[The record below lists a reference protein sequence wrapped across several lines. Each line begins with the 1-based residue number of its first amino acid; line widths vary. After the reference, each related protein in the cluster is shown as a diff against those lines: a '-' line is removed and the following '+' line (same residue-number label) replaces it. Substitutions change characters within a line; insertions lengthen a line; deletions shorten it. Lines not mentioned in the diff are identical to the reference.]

1 MINDNVN
8 DNEYDNEDMA
18 HEHLKSSSKAVR
30 QFIFEQAKTICDN
43 VFDTTRPSAT
53 DRMEQFIVVAL
64 KNKIPHSSITDK
76 AWIQF
81 HVYVRDGAKGIFRDE
96 AMQEMIDAVKGL
108 DLKTP
113 LFALNGGE
121 PYETDPKTDGLGF
134 HAVAI
139 QYSVTL
145 IRE

>member
-1 MINDNVN
+1 
-8 DNEYDNEDMA
+8 MA
-18 HEHLKSSSKAVR
+18 HEHLKSSSMAVR
-30 QFIFEQAKTICDN
+30 QFIYEQAKTICDN
-43 VFDTTRPSAT
+43 VFDTSRPSAT

-81 HVYVRDGAKGIFRDE
+81 HIYVRDGARGTFRDNV
-96 AMQEMIDAVKGL
+96 MQQMIDDVKGL

-121 PYETDPKTDGLGF
+121 PYETDPKADGLGF
-134 HAVAI
+134 HAVSI
-139 QYSVTL
+139 QYSITM
-145 IRE
+145 IRDAIINN